1 MSNKMYDIKNFL
13 SKNFKSLNNKKVLC
27 IYIFLTFSSYF
38 FYWLLKYEIGIMGG
52 GAIFFDR
59 SDRFADVLKIIV
71 SFDFIFSNEDLIKL
85 NVPESWI
92 YGNPYSGIYFG
103 NATAAMSLPPLTI
116 IFLTS
121 TAHLTKIF
129 ATDYRVLF
137 ILLIFVLFVSSVF
150 QILKFKNTF
159 FYSLFLITSYPFLF
173 LIDRGN
179 LMAGISA
186 IFLFPI
192 FRKFIQN
199 EHLNNLNI
207 LYFILACSIRPNYL
221 IFGLLFLTKK
231 NIKENILNLFTI
243 GFSFVSSNM
252 LFFIFA
258 KNIFPNYSFSNFRG
272 MVNIY
277 FENPLSFSHWNSSL
291 YGAIFNTYRFLF
303 QHLESNNLKI
313 VSNFIDRVVYS
324 PKLVDLITIV
334 FIFLLLISYNNLIK
348 NKVSRI
354 SFLIIVCCTTVITTH
369 PIGDYHLVIFVF
381 LFLIINNSNS
391 ASVYSGSLFA
401 ISLII
406 LPKVHMNSPN
416 LNYFN
421 LINVC
426 SLLFLFYLNFYKYKI
441 KNLM

>member
-1 MSNKMYDIKNFL
+1 M
-13 SKNFKSLNNKKVLC
+13 
-27 IYIFLTFSSYF
+27 
-38 FYWLLKYEIGIMGG
+38 
-52 GAIFFDR
+52 
-59 SDRFADVLKIIV
+59 
-71 SFDFIFSNEDLIKL
+71 
-85 NVPESWI
+85 
-92 YGNPYSGIYFG
+92 
-103 NATAAMSLPPLTI
+103 
-116 IFLTS
+116 
-121 TAHLTKIF
+121 
-129 ATDYRVLF
+129 
-137 ILLIFVLFVSSVF
+137 
-150 QILKFKNTF
+150 
-159 FYSLFLITSYPFLF
+159 
-173 LIDRGN
+173 
-179 LMAGISA
+179 
-186 IFLFPI
+186 
-192 FRKFIQN
+192 
-199 EHLNNLNI
+199 
-207 LYFILACSIRPNYL
+207 ACSIRPNYL

>member
-1 MSNKMYDIKNFL
+1 MYDIKNYL
-13 SKNFKSLNNKKVLC
+13 SKNFKSLNNQKVLRS
-27 IYIFLTFSSYF
+27 YIFLTFYSYI
-38 FYWLLKYEIGIMGG
+38 FYWLLKYGIGIIDE
-52 GAIFFDR
+52 GAIFFYS

-71 SFDFIFSNEDLIKL
+71 SFDFIFSNEDLLKL
-85 NVPESWI
+85 NVRESWI
-92 YGNPYSGIYFG
+92 YRNPYSEIYFG
-103 NATAAMSLPPLTI
+103 NATAPMSLPPLSI

-129 ATDYRVLF
+129 ATDYKTIF
-137 ILLIFVLFVSSVF
+137 ILLIFVLLVSSVF

-159 FYSLFLITSYPFLF
+159 FYSLFIITSYPFLF

-179 LMAGISA
+179 LMAGIAA

-192 FRKFIQN
+192 FRNFIKN

-231 NIKENILNLFTI
+231 NTRENILNLFAI
-243 GFSFVSSNM
+243 GFSFVSSNI

-258 KNIFPNYSFSNFRG
+258 KNLFPNYSFSNFRG
-272 MVNIY
+272 MVSVY
-277 FENPLSFSHWNSSL
+277 FENPLSFSSWNTSL
-291 YGAIFNTYRFLF
+291 YGAIVNTYRFLVY
-303 QHLESNNLKI
+303 HLESNNLKTDL
-313 VSNFIDRVVYS
+313 NFFDRLIYS

-334 FIFLLLISYNNLIK
+334 FITLLLISYKNLIK
-348 NKVSRI
+348 NKMSRI
-354 SFLIIVCCTTVITTH
+354 SFLIIVCCTTVIITH
-369 PIGDYHLVIFVF
+369 PIGDYHLTIFVF

-391 ASVYSGSLFA
+391 TRVYSGSLFA

-416 LNYFN
+416 LNYSN
-421 LINVC
+421 LINVG
-426 SLLFLFYLNFYKYKI
+426 SMLYLFYINFYKYKI